1 MNVLASIKNFFRD
14 TAFSSAAGR
23 TKAESALAKA
33 FLRGQDVDAGGDRAK
48 LSSPYSQSSWVYTAV
63 SGLAEGISQI
73 PFRFSRKDQIP
84 AGAPGRVYRGL
95 STNWCRRA
103 REAIV
108 DSGPVV
114 ALFERPHEHIDRD
127 LFWQYLVVWEALRG
141 EFFIVPLDADGGAV
155 RLDQRAPKIAKLLVL
170 SPDFFWHRV
179 IGYKLEAWRYT
190 GSPLMSPLASQYFLP
205 EELIHK
211 MRPNPY
217 LFWRGLSPLTVALL
231 PAQSDYA
238 ASQFMKGLML
248 NNADTGL
255 IATSD
260 QWLSQE
266 QREQVLA
273 ALRER
278 KRMAGTA
285 DRPVIMGGGLKLE
298 KPAISSADMQF
309 LEHRKLNRLEIGAIF
324 KVPATMMGFTEDAN
338 RAIAEQERLTF
349 IENTLAAI
357 CKRLEVA
364 VQPIIRAMDPGLEGW
379 FDIDSLPIMQLS
391 RRDRMDTA
399 TKAWSVGISFNE
411 INEVYDLGFPDAPE
425 RAVGYLPFSVQPITP
440 APPAADNPAAKA
452 LRLLLPS
459 NIKAPEP
466 KSGKREPNR
475 NGKKKI
481 TFQRDER
488 GVIVGA
494 EISEASTAVPFYPL
508 DVGELAQYAKRSKPG
523 SDSAGKQIRW
533 PFARKEQTR
542 I

>member
-1 MNVLASIKNFFRD
+1 MASDRERR
-14 TAFSSAAGR
+14 SS
-23 TKAESALAKA
+23 
-33 FLRGQDVDAGGDRAK
+33 GDSTSDSRAK

-84 AGAPGRVYRGL
+84 IGAPGRVYRGL
-95 STNWCRRA
+95 SSNWCRRA
-103 REAIV
+103 RQAAV

-114 ALFERPHEHIDRD
+114 ALFNRPHEYIDRD

-141 EFFIVPLDADGGAV
+141 EFFIIPLDASDGAV

-179 IGYKLEAWRYT
+179 VGFKLEAWRYT

-205 EELIHK
+205 EELVHK

-217 LFWRGLSPLTVALL
+217 LFWRGLSPLTAALL

-285 DRPVIMGGGLKLE
+285 DRPIIMGGGLKLE
-298 KPAISSADMQF
+298 KPQISSADGQF

-379 FDIDSLPIMQLS
+379 FDIDSLPIMQLA
-391 RRDRMDTA
+391 RRDRMDA
-399 TKAWSVGISFNE
+399 ASKAWGMGVSANE
-411 INEVYDLGFPDAPE
+411 INKVYDLGFADAPE
-425 RAVGYLPFSVQPITP
+425 RAVGYLPFSVQPITNPP
-440 APPAADNPAAKA
+440 APPVADNPAAKA
-452 LRLLLPS
+452 LRLLHPS
-459 NIKAPEP
+459 KIKPPETRKPPGP
-466 KSGKREPNR
+466 KA

-481 TFQRDER
+481 TFHRDGR
-488 GVIVGA
+488 GVIIAA
-494 EISEASTAVPFYPL
+494 EISEASTETAPFYPL
-508 DVGELAQYAKRSKPG
+508 DAGDLAQYAKRARPALNG
-523 SDSAGKQIRW
+523 DSGRRKQIR
-533 PFARKEQTR
+533 PS
-542 I
+542 